1 MSYILDYEGKN
12 LACTVLRIERS
23 SIHDGSG
30 FRTVVFFKGCP
41 LRCQWC
47 STPES
52 QSSQIETAQTE
63 DKTYGTIMT
72 VEQILKEVR
81 KDIPF
86 YFHSGG
92 GMTLS
97 GGEVLAQHT
106 AAAAL
111 LHQAR
116 REGINTAIETS
127 FFAPVT
133 AVDEVLPHVHT
144 AFVDLKLYGKA
155 KHLTYCGVENGSILY
170 NLLHTNEM
178 EWRGKLVVRIPLIPG
193 INDERAE
200 LEQMGRFCAKLTKL
214 DHVQLLP
221 YHKLGVDT
229 YRKLGRT
236 YALPETAVPAAEHV
250 EACRAIIREYFP
262 RVI

>member
-1 MSYILDYEGKN
+1 MSYLPPYEGQDI
-12 LACTVLRIERS
+12 ACTVLRIERS

-52 QSSQIETAQTE
+52 QSGQIERTKDGE
-63 DKTYGTIMT
+63 KVYGQVMT
-72 VEQILKEVR
+72 VEEILREVR

-97 GGEVLAQHT
+97 GGEILAQHT

-111 LHQAR
+111 LRQAR
-116 REGINTAIETS
+116 REGIDTAIES
-127 FFAPVT
+127 IFFGPVT
-133 AVDEVLPHVHT
+133 AADEVLPYVKT
-144 AFVDLKLYGKA
+144 AFVDLKLYDKA
-155 KHLTYCGVENGSILY
+155 KHLAHCGVENGSILY

-178 EWRGKLVVRIPLIPG
+178 DWKGGLVVRIPLIPG
-193 INDERAE
+193 INDDRAE
-200 LEQMGRFCAKLTKL
+200 LEQMGRFCMKLKKL

-221 YHKLGVDT
+221 YHRLGADT
-229 YRKLGRT
+229 YRKLGRP
-236 YALPETAVPAAEHV
+236 YLLSDTAVPTKEHM
-250 EACRAIIREYFP
+250 EACRAIVREHFL

>member
-1 MSYILDYEGKN
+1 MSYIPPYEGQS
-12 LACTVLRIERS
+12 LACTVLRLERS
-23 SIHDGSG
+23 SIHDGNG

-52 QSSQIETAQTE
+52 QQRQLEQTQDGE
-63 DKTYGTIMT
+63 KTYGQVMS
-72 VEQILKEVR
+72 VEDILREVR

-111 LHQAR
+111 LRQAR
-116 REGINTAIETS
+116 QEGIDTAIETS

-133 AVDEVLPHVHT
+133 AVDEVLPYVNT
-144 AFVDLKLYGKA
+144 AFVDLKLYDKA
-155 KHLTYCGVENGSILY
+155 KHLAYCGAENGSILY

-178 EWRGKLVVRIPLIPG
+178 DWKGKLIVRIPLIPG
-193 INDERAE
+193 VNDGREE
-200 LEQMGRFCAKLTKL
+200 LAQMGRFCAKLTKL

-236 YALPETAVPAAEHV
+236 YQLPDTPVPTAEHMD
-250 EACRAIIREYFP
+250 ACRAVIGEYFP
-262 RVI
+262 KVI